1 MSVGNGD
8 YYSVDF
14 EELKSVFTCLVQK
27 HYPHR
32 MPPKEWPSMEL
43 IGKAMARGW
52 AVPCRYYP
60 RPRRRGGYRPTF
72 VWPGI
77 TDAEMASM
85 HLIMRKEKKC

>member
-32 MPPKEWPSMEL
+32 IPPKEWPSMEL
-43 IGKAMARGW
+43 IGKAMARG
-52 AVPCRYYP
+52 
-60 RPRRRGGYRPTF
+60 
-72 VWPGI
+72 
-77 TDAEMASM
+77 
-85 HLIMRKEKKC
+85 